1 MRKLSEEIAI
11 ENARIRIDTFSDEE
25 IRTAVGDP
33 SFLTYRLGQVEIS
46 TEPTKPEPDVTWTIR
61 GERSLSYEN
70 RTLVMGGTYS
80 EGEVQRILISL
91 LVKALE
97 DIDLF
102 TFHASACYYGGRCV
116 VFLSGEDNHGKTMS
130 LLEVS
135 RRGGEVVAGESL
147 ICNREGEIVS
157 GSKDVFLRSR
167 PKGAERIDKP
177 PAMQGVNKFFDALPT
192 FKYHEG
198 ATNVDLIVLP
208 DIDGNFDTFVGEMES
223 FEKEY
228 QTFHC
233 LGDFYIL
240 RSLISSRVPMPIVDD
255 EEHRRKRAAFIADFA
270 RERPYYFLR
279 GRSPRVIVDEL
290 DKILGIAR

>member
-1 MRKLSEEIAI
+1 MGKLCEEIAI
-11 ENARIRIDTFSDEE
+11 ENARIRIDAFSDEE
-25 IRTAVGDP
+25 LRSAVGDP

-46 TEPTKPEPDVTWTIR
+46 TEPTKPEADVTWTIR

-70 RTLVMGGTYS
+70 GRLVMGGTYS

-97 DIDLF
+97 DNDLF

-116 VFLSGEDNHGKTMS
+116 VFMSGEDNHGKTMS

-147 ICNREGEIVS
+147 ICNREGHIVS

-192 FKYHEG
+192 FKYHEE
-198 ATNVDLIVLP
+198 ATNADLIVLP

-240 RSLISSRVPMPIVDD
+240 RSLISSLVPMPIVDD

-270 RERPYYFLR
+270 RERSYYFVR
-279 GRSPRVIVDEL
+279 GKSPRVIVDEL

>member
-11 ENARIRIDTFSDEE
+11 ENARIRIDAFSDEE
-25 IRTAVGDP
+25 IRSAVGDP

-46 TEPTKPEPDVTWTIR
+46 TEPTKVEPDVTWRMR

-70 RTLVMGGTYS
+70 GKLVMGGSYS

-116 VFLSGEDNHGKTMS
+116 VFMSGEDNHGKTMS

-147 ICNREGEIVS
+147 ICNREGQIVS

-198 ATNVDLIVLP
+198 ATNADLIVLP

>member
-11 ENARIRIDTFSDEE
+11 ENARIRIDAFSDEE

>member
-61 GERSLSYEN
+61 GKRSLSYEN
-70 RTLVMGGTYS
+70 RRLVMGGTYS